1 MKILYI
7 SPENTV
13 GTLCLWKRQHEAKG
27 NTCRTVTFF
36 SSPKNF
42 DEDIC
47 LHLPFNF
54 TKSWLAHARHQFY
67 KLYRGKLGYRKEKF
81 GFPPAWSPEGKI
93 DKWFLLLKEQ
103 LWKPQ
108 IIKAIEQHNLY
119 DFDVVH
125 FESGMDFFKDSSF
138 AAELKRRGVKIICHY
153 HGEDLRT
160 RGVMPE
166 LDAISDLNLTNE
178 VDLLKKHPNIHY
190 LFLKSEIGQFIV
202 KISSYLRTVQALK
215 EFDLNNYFKNIK
227 KNNNKNKLNKTDYL
241 ANIPLLR
248 IKELYSPT
256 EKSWLEAWNLT
267 ESIIKLMN
275 REIENK
281 GAKMVVVTA
290 STPIQVYPDASVR
303 KSFISKNGNLDLF
316 YPDKRIKK
324 LGKKENFKVINLA
337 QILKD
342 YAEKNQ
348 VFFHGFDN
356 TELGT
361 GHWNIKGHN
370 AAGEIISN
378 ELCNTF
384 SH

>member
-190 LFLKSEIGQFIV
+190 LFLPFNTEQFSVKTGLNKKIRVCHAPTNRYYKGSDSIISVCKKLESEGLIQ
-202 KISSYLRTVQALK
+202 
-215 EFDLNNYFKNIK
+215 FDLVEN
-227 KNNNKNKLNKTDYL
+227 LPHKTAIERKQKADIFIDQIGDKGGWGYGMNSVESL
-241 ANIPLLR
+241 
-248 IKELYSPT
+248 SMGMCT
-256 EKSWLEAWNLT
+256 LT
-267 ESIIKLMN
+267 QMN
-275 REIENK
+275 EEYQFFLPDHPFVHIEEH
-281 GAKMVVVTA
+281 TLA
-290 STPIQVYPDASVR
+290 STLRELVADRNAIQNYAQKGKQWVKKHHHIDNVVERLYEYYHS
-303 KSFISKNGNLDLF
+303 IGLD
-316 YPDKRIKK
+316 
-324 LGKKENFKVINLA
+324 
-337 QILKD
+337 
-342 YAEKNQ
+342 
-348 VFFHGFDN
+348 
-356 TELGT
+356 T
-361 GHWNIKGHN
+361 
-370 AAGEIISN
+370 
-378 ELCNTF
+378 
-384 SH
+384 